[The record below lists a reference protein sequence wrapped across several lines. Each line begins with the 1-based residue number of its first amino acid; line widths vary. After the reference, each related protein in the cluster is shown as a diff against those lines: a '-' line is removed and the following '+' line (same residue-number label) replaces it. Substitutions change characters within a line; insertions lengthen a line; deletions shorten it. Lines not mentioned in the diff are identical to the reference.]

1 MWWETKLWVSKHAL
15 GVEHEHHDVLWII
28 LLSWVLAEKKYNMS
42 YIINY
47 TKKLNYMWF
56 NTTCFFKFFLLK
68 IKRSF
73 FLEKQHVF
81 QSKYWLRWK
90 LFNFENTFKFL
101 LLISCIIQKKIIKK
115 LHMIIRNLL
124 IKLKIKKYIYK
135 SIKKWK
141 KSTKISIKW
150 IQTATQKS
158 RFT

>member
-1 MWWETKLWVSKHAL
+1 MFFQ
-15 GVEHEHHDVLWII
+15 I
-28 LLSWVLAEKKYNMS
+28 LSIKNKEK
-42 YIINY
+42 
-47 TKKLNYMWF
+47 
-56 NTTCFFKFFLLK
+56 
-68 IKRSF
+68 F

-141 KSTKISIKW
+141 KSTKIPIKW

-158 RFT
+158 